1 MSGIIPDNAPFL
13 SKVYFL
19 ISANNIFGDSMSR
32 IKEFFI
38 VFGIGAFLY
47 GGIEVA
53 FRGYTHWS
61 MFLTGGIIFYS
72 LYLMF
77 GYIGKGRILLKCI
90 MGCVII
96 TTGEFLVGC
105 IVNLLFGMD
114 VWDYSD
120 QMLNV
125 FGQICLLFSLGWFF
139 LSIPA
144 SFIAG
149 GIRRRLRYDTQSV

>member
-13 SKVYFL
+13 SKEYFL

-120 QMLNV
+120 QMLNI

>member
-1 MSGIIPDNAPFL
+1 MILVDERFSRSERLFGKENIKKLFN
-13 SKVYFL
+13 SKV
-19 ISANNIFGDSMSR
+19 
-32 IKEFFI
+32 I
-38 VFGIGAFLY
+38 VFGVGAFLY

-77 GYIGKGRILLKCI
+77 GYIGKGKILLKCI

-120 QMLNV
+120 QMLNI

>member
-1 MSGIIPDNAPFL
+1 
-13 SKVYFL
+13 
-19 ISANNIFGDSMSR
+19 MSR
-32 IKEFFI
+32 IKELFI
-38 VFGIGAFLY
+38 VFGVGAFLY

-105 IVNLLFGMD
+105 VVNLLFGMD

-120 QMLNV
+120 QVLNI

-144 SFIAG
+144 SFIAS

>member
-1 MSGIIPDNAPFL
+1 MIPDNAPFL
-13 SKVYFL
+13 SKVYFF
-19 ISANNIFGDSMSR
+19 ISANNIFGDQMSR
-32 IKEFFI
+32 IKEFLI
-38 VFGIGAFLY
+38 VFGVGAFLY

-61 MFLTGGIIFYS
+61 MFLTGGILFYL
-72 LYLMF
+72 LYLIF
-77 GYIGKGRILLKCI
+77 GYIGKGKILLKCI
-90 MGCVII
+90 MGCAII

-105 IVNLLFGMD
+105 IVNLIFGMG

-120 QMLNV
+120 QALNV

-139 LSIPA
+139 ISIPA

-149 GIRRRLRYDTQSV
+149 GIRRHLRYNGEIA